1 MCSSEVSG
9 GGSASPVNA
18 ARRPFPGGYPYGSYG
33 CSANR
38 SKGDAICPNAATV
51 SEKRA
56 NAAVLQGLV
65 EYVESGRFHAWLV
78 EAIREEEAANGGDKS
93 PAVQEAEDAVR
104 KQQAKAEKVGRLL
117 LDNEGSEYLG
127 ATLKQEEEQLRI
139 LRQKFAAA
147 LKTQVTPTEKIDVS
161 RVAAVMND
169 LAAVAGTD
177 PEAARR
183 VLADVVETVV
193 LKLSDEGYVAEVTLK
208 NETAAIAGGRV
219 LEKTGCGGLQLPSE
233 SPAPGPISFF
243 MPRLR
248 GAPS

>member
-1 MCSSEVSG
+1 MSIVG
-9 GGSASPVNA
+9 TRWKNGV
-18 ARRPFPGGYPYGSYG
+18 PYASYG

-51 SEKRA
+51 SERRA

-65 EYVESGRFHAWLV
+65 EYVESGRFEAWLV
-78 EAIREEEAANGGDKS
+78 EAIRAEEAASSGDKS

-104 KQQAKAEKVGRLL
+104 KQQAKVEKVGRLL

-127 ATLKQEEEQLRI
+127 ATLKQEEERLRA
-139 LRQKFAAA
+139 LRQKLAAA
-147 LKTQVTPTEKIDVS
+147 LKTQVEPAEKIDVS

-183 VLADVVETVV
+183 VLADVVESVV

-208 NETAAIAGGRV
+208 NEAAAIAGGRV
-219 LEKTGCGGLQLPSE
+219 LEKSGCGGAQVELSAGFPFL
-233 SPAPGPISFF
+233 A
-243 MPRLR
+243 
-248 GAPS
+248 AV